1 MGQVVEIKRKS
12 MGRASVSAADMAPL
26 VRDMA
31 ARDLFYRKN
40 SEAVAVSHANGRLHI
55 VDCGLV
61 NLDQRLR
68 RVEIKLGLVPGFFG
82 RAA

>member
-31 ARDLFYRKN
+31 ARDLFYRKS
-40 SEAVAVSHANGRLHI
+40 SEAVAISYGNGRGHI
-55 VDCGLV
+55 QDCGII

-68 RVEIKLGLVPGFFG
+68 RVEIKLGLTPGFWG
-82 RAA
+82 AAA